1 MQQQAITILGSTGS
15 IGKNTLDVIAQHPQ
29 MFSVYALTAYQ
40 NSELLLRQCQQF
52 SPQHVVIVDEVA
64 AEKFIVNAKAINLD
78 CEIHVGTQA
87 LIDVV
92 EANKVDMVMA
102 AIVGAAGLLP
112 TLAAAKAGKK
122 ILLANKEALVIT
134 GELFMNMA
142 KHNGA
147 TVLPVDS
154 EHNAIFQCLPKDSA
168 RFSLTDMGVKR
179 LILTASGGPFRNY
192 SLQQLKTVTPEQA
205 YTHPN
210 WNMGKKISVDSATLM
225 NKGLEVIEAHW
236 LFGATVAQ
244 IEAIIQPQS
253 LIHSMV
259 EYIDGSVLAELG
271 VPDMRTAISY
281 SLGFPKRLSLNVNS
295 LNFNKIKS
303 LEFQEIDLQR
313 FPCMRLAY
321 EALAIGGTMPACL
334 NAANE
339 IAVAAFLAGKLR
351 FLQIAKIV
359 EQTMRL
365 LKFEQ
370 AKDVETIL
378 SVDEEARS
386 VARQLIAAEKTT
398 L

>member
-1 MQQQAITILGSTGS
+1 M
-15 IGKNTLDVIAQHPQ
+15 
-29 MFSVYALTAYQ
+29 
-40 NSELLLRQCQQF
+40 
-52 SPQHVVIVDEVA
+52 
-64 AEKFIVNAKAINLD
+64 
-78 CEIHVGTQA
+78 
-87 LIDVV
+87 
-92 EANKVDMVMA
+92 
-102 AIVGAAGLLP
+102 
-112 TLAAAKAGKK
+112 
-122 ILLANKEALVIT
+122 
-134 GELFMNMA
+134 
-142 KHNGA
+142 
-147 TVLPVDS
+147 
-154 EHNAIFQCLPKDSA
+154 
-168 RFSLTDMGVKR
+168 
-179 LILTASGGPFRNY
+179 GPFRNY
-192 SLQQLKTVTPEQA
+192 SLQQLQKVTPEQA

-236 LFGATVAQ
+236 LFSAAVAQ

-271 VPDMRTAISY
+271 APDMRTAISY
-281 SLGFPKRLSLNVNS
+281 SLGFPKRLTSNVKS
-295 LNFNKIKS
+295 LNFKEIKS

-339 IAVAAFLAGKLR
+339 IAVAAFLAGKIR

-365 LKFEQ
+365 FKSEQ

-386 VARQLIAAEKTT
+386 IARQLIAAEKIAS
-398 L
+398 